1 MKLWKSWTV
10 AMKDFS
16 IFRRKKY
23 ILYSLIATP
32 LILSTLLPGSLL
44 LTGATI
50 PLQMLTSLMNSEFTF
65 FIILAGLLPTVIAS
79 YSFIGEKVE
88 RSLEPLLATP
98 TTDSELLLGKC
109 LAAFLPSILATY
121 VGAIIFIVFVDAW
134 TFGQLGYLMMPNLD
148 TAVILLLAA
157 PLACML
163 SVEINVIISSR
174 INDIRA
180 AQQLGG
186 LVVLPLVGIFLLAE
200 IGIMP
205 IGVAYLLVISA
216 LLAIADL
223 ILLVISRSIF
233 RREEILTKWK

>member
-1 MKLWKSWTV
+1 VKLWKSWTV

-205 IGVAYLLVISA
+205 IGVTYLLVISA